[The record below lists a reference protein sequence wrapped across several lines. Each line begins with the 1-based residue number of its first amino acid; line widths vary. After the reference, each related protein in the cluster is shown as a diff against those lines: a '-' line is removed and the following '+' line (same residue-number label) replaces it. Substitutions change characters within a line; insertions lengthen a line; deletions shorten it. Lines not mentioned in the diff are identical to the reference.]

1 MLAGGKAS
9 TLIATYLP
17 SYLRYPTVYWKQ
29 TKTLPSAVRAQEKW
43 EEGAGPG
50 RPQSS
55 LARSAQAPGGW
66 GGSQEPVQSRVTSGG
81 ELRARRF
88 QEALPATPSSH
99 EEPGPAAHWSRQAPF
114 KGLQTLPG
122 LSGPRPWPHQPWGLA
137 TCSVFS
143 SRRSAWLPG
152 SLLQPLSTVP
162 PVAPPL
168 RARPPAV
175 EPATQ

>member
-1 MLAGGKAS
+1 M
-9 TLIATYLP
+9 
-17 SYLRYPTVYWKQ
+17 
-29 TKTLPSAVRAQEKW
+29 
-43 EEGAGPG
+43 
-50 RPQSS
+50 
-55 LARSAQAPGGW
+55 
-66 GGSQEPVQSRVTSGG
+66 QSRVASGG

-137 TCSVFS
+137 TCSIFS
-143 SRRSAWLPG
+143 SRWSAWLPG

-175 EPATQ
+175 GPATQGRQRALGSGEGAPAWDLLIMWDSGMDDALGKLAIMSCAHGHHC